1 MTDVPDLEGLLE
13 QAMQMQQQ
21 LWRPRTVLAP
31 RRSQGQAG
39 GGAVKVTMT
48 GGGEVTRVRIDP
60 AVVDPAEVDLL
71 EDLVLAALHDAAAK
85 AQAIQSEAM
94 GPLAGLGLGEG
105 GAGAWVSWAA
115 SGVCSATRPER

>member
-21 LWRPRTVLAP
+21 LMAAPGPRSAP

-60 AVVDPAEVDLL
+60 TVVDPAEVDLL

-105 GAGAWVSWAA
+105 GAG
-115 SGVCSATRPER
+115 GLGELGGLGGLLGDAT

>member
-1 MTDVPDLEGLLE
+1 M
-13 QAMQMQQQ
+13 
-21 LWRPRTVLAP
+21 LAP
-31 RRSQGQAG
+31 TEVQGQAG

-85 AQAIQSEAM
+85 AQAVQSEAM
-94 GPLAGLGLGEG
+94 GPSPGSGWVRA
-105 GAGAWVSWAA
+105 ARGAWASWVA

>member
-21 LWRPRTVLAP
+21 LVAAQDRARAAEV
-31 RRSQGQAG
+31 QGQAG

-60 AVVDPAEVDLL
+60 TVVDPAEVDLL

-85 AQAIQSEAM
+85 AQAVQSEAM

-105 GAGAWVSWAA
+105 GAG
-115 SGVCSATRPER
+115 GLGELGGLGGLLGDAT

>member
-21 LWRPRTVLAP
+21 LMAAQDRARAAEVE
-31 RRSQGQAG
+31 GQAG

-48 GGGEVTRVRIDP
+48 GGGEVTRVRIDA

-94 GPLAGLGLGEG
+94 GPLAGLGLGESG
-105 GAGAWVSWAA
+105 GG
-115 SGVCSATRPER
+115 GLGELGGLGGLLGDAT